1 MTINVSQCCLLAI
14 ALVIGDSVYHHQ
26 SQTIA
31 STHKGAS
38 NAGNALQIFSFSS
51 YTCMYTMN
59 SSNKCRNCQFN
70 DNSPSGAG
78 KSTLLNILA
87 GRTKSNKNLTVSAD
101 VRLDS
106 YSVDPTDVGV
116 RKQIAFVAQD
126 DSLTQTST
134 PREAIRFSAKLRLP
148 RTTTDDELDALVSLE
163 RLCLHYS
170 ISNFTS

>member
-1 MTINVSQCCLLAI
+1 
-14 ALVIGDSVYHHQ
+14 
-26 SQTIA
+26 
-31 STHKGAS
+31 
-38 NAGNALQIFSFSS
+38 
-51 YTCMYTMN
+51 MN